1 MAIGSVEGGGT
12 IYPDPCLLEARKWE
26 TKLRYFFDISDGTSM
41 FEDDHGQTFAT
52 LKEAKAAAS
61 VFAAELAT
69 DSGQYRGFEI
79 YVTDEDGNDVA
90 RLPIG

>member
-1 MAIGSVEGGGT
+1 
-12 IYPDPCLLEARKWE
+12 
-26 TKLRYFFDISDGTSM
+26 M
-41 FEDDHGQTFAT
+41 FEDDHGRTFAT
-52 LKEAKAAAS
+52 LEEAKAAAS
-61 VFAAELAT
+61 AFAAELAR